1 LNKYIYYLTD
11 THSSQK
17 SKGIQYHK
25 LEMWSVFLGYADDP
39 KKRKLINEM
48 IDRREALNMASSV
61 LIEISKDEHE
71 RAKLRSQRKYEN
83 DLFTNI
89 ETSKEIARAG

>member
-1 LNKYIYYLTD
+1 
-11 THSSQK
+11 
-17 SKGIQYHK
+17 
-25 LEMWSVFLGYADDP
+25 MWSVFLGYADDP